1 MYCRECGKEIGAE
14 DCFCSL
20 CGAAQRV
27 TWARATGRS
36 LVRPRAGR
44 KIAGVAL
51 GFARYLELDPA
62 LLRILWVLLIVLSG
76 GIGLFVYI
84 AAWIIMPEEECLPA
98 PAVSPAVPSAAGQ
111 GT

>member
-1 MYCRECGKEIGAE
+1 MYCRQCGKEIGAE
-14 DCFCSL
+14 DCFCSF

-27 TWARATGRS
+27 AWARATGRS

-84 AAWIIMPEEECLPA
+84 AAWIIMPEEECLRA
-98 PAVSPAVPSAAGQ
+98 PAVSPAAPSAAEQ